1 MDGDPAYGHI
11 VVGVDGSPTS
21 RAALRWAAREAEL
34 RRCALDVVYGWQVK
48 GEPRPP
54 GEWGGVAPPIEAY
67 QQQARARTQGVV
79 DEVLPNGA
87 RCELHVHAIHKPPGR
102 ALLSF
107 CGTADLL
114 VVGAKE
120 RGRLAGWLVGSTFD
134 AALKNATCTVVVV
147 RPPAQDAAAGD
158 AAAGA
163 AATGDAAAGDAAAGA
178 ALAKGAPAKGA
189 PAAGAPAAGAPAARV
204 RRPRVR
210 RRRVR
215 RRRVRR
221 PRLCLRRA
229 RRPRTRRR
237 RTIGWR
243 RGRRA
248 RRPKACRRGTRRPG
262 SRAGSGAMI
271 VRRPEDD
278 PGG

>member
-189 PAAGAPAAGAPAARV
+189 PAEGAPAEGAPAAGAPAAGAPAAGA
-204 RRPRVR
+204 P
-210 RRRVR
+210 
-215 RRRVRR
+215 
-221 PRLCLRRA
+221 A
-229 RRPRTRRR
+229 
-237 RTIGWR
+237 
-243 RGRRA
+243 
-248 RRPKACRRGTRRPG
+248 
-262 SRAGSGAMI
+262 AGAPAEGAPAEA
-271 VRRPEDD
+271 VPAEGAPAQDAPAEDD
-278 PGG
+278 RVETRAARPPAEGMPAGDAPARVEGGVWRHDREEAGG

>member
-158 AAAGA
+158 AAAEGA
-163 AATGDAAAGDAAAGA
+163 AAAGDAAAEGAAAGDAAAGDAAAGDA
-178 ALAKGAPAKGA
+178 AAEGAAAEDAAAEGAAAEGAAAEDDRVETRAARPPAEGMPAGDAPARVEGGVWRHDREE
-189 PAAGAPAAGAPAARV
+189 AGG
-204 RRPRVR
+204 
-210 RRRVR
+210 
-215 RRRVRR
+215 
-221 PRLCLRRA
+221 
-229 RRPRTRRR
+229 
-237 RTIGWR
+237 
-243 RGRRA
+243 
-248 RRPKACRRGTRRPG
+248 
-262 SRAGSGAMI
+262 
-271 VRRPEDD
+271 
-278 PGG
+278 